1 MLYTAHL
8 AQVAFLGEPLIV
20 IKIKGH
26 YCLVSHLIGLP
37 LYPYILCLVSHLNEK
52 NIQRFY
58 SEQLLFF
65 AYLFQHKALTKCI

>member
-1 MLYTAHL
+1 MLYTAHF

-26 YCLVSHLIGLP
+26 IVLILVLSKILIGLP

-65 AYLFQHKALTKCI
+65 LCLFTST

>member
-26 YCLVSHLIGLP
+26 YCLDLSLIKDPHRTTFISIYTVS
-37 LYPYILCLVSHLNEK
+37 
-52 NIQRFY
+52 
-58 SEQLLFF
+58 
-65 AYLFQHKALTKCI
+65 CITPQ